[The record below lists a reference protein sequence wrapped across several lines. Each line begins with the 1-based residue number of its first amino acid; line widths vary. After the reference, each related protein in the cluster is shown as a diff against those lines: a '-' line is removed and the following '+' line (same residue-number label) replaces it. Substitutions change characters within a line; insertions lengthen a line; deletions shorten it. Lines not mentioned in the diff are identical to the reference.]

1 MINIKNKENSKGIR
15 ITEDN
20 IKSWKRNKK
29 TGERKYSN
37 ALVINKEIYKIIDK
51 KIKEQV
57 TSEDIVLYDSN
68 KAIKFEMNVSDRIIS
83 VKQYNVPFSSGL
95 KHISI
100 KI

>member
-1 MINIKNKENSKGIR
+1 MLDIKNKENSKGIR

-37 ALVINKEIYKIIDK
+37 TLAINKEMYKIIDRE
-51 KIKEQV
+51 IKG
-57 TSEDIVLYDSN
+57 TGIAEDIVLYDSN
-68 KAIKFEMNVSDRIIS
+68 KAIKFEMNVSSRIIN

-95 KHISI
+95 RHISI